1 MTTFDQPL
9 PGIWEGFGVRVW
21 LAIIAAEAV
30 LIVAFCAMAVADQ
43 I

>member
-9 PGIWEGFGVRVW
+9 PGIWEGPGVRPW
-21 LAIIAAEAV
+21 LAIIALEAV
-30 LIVAFCAMAVADQ
+30 AIVVFVALALTER